1 MQSHQPTK
9 LSAKEKELEQN
20 IGHVPVF
27 FRELANSDPQMHEAV
42 LKIDN
47 YVWADGNIS
56 RKNKKLMA
64 VAIAAALRDD
74 HALKAQLAGAK
85 KLDISIEE
93 IDEALRVSY
102 MLSGMPA
109 YVHGKYA
116 ANETYKS

>member
-1 MQSHQPTK
+1 MN
-9 LSAKEKELEQN
+9 AKEKELEEK

-27 FRELANSDPQMHEAV
+27 FRELASSDPQMHEAV

-47 YVWADGNIS
+47 YVWADGKIS

-64 VAIAAALRDD
+64 IAIASALRDD
-74 HALKAQLAGAK
+74 NALKAQLAGAK
-85 KLDISIEE
+85 KLGLTIEE
-93 IDEALRVSY
+93 VDEALRVAF

-116 ANETYKS
+116 ANETFKS